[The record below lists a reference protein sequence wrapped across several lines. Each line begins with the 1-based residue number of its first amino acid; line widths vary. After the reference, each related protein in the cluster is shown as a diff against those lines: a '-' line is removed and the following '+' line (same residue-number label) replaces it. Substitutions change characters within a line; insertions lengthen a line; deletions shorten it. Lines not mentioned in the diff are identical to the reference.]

1 MKGYY
6 RLVIEQLRINGY
18 TFLRVGKGAH
28 EVWTNGAHNQT
39 VSKNMPAR
47 HMANDIMKQAG
58 IAHRF

>member
-6 RLVIEQLRINGY
+6 RLVIEQLRANGY
-18 TFLRVGKGAH
+18 TFLRAGKGSH
-28 EVWTNGAHNQT
+28 EIWTNGKHNQT
-39 VSKNMPAR
+39 VSTNMPAR